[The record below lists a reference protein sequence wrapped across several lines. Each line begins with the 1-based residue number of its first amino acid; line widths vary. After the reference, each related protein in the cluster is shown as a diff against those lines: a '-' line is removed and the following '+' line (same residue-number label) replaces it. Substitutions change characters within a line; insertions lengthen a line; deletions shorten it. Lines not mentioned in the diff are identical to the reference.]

1 MNRHAS
7 TFAPFAGD
15 LTRTNRTYT
24 HRRNLR
30 WVTALPSAIRTRLPR
45 WETTERDR
53 AGLRVGAIA
62 GTSFVA
68 GALFVASL
76 LVV

>member
-1 MNRHAS
+1 MNALYPGS
-7 TFAPFAGD
+7 GD
-15 LTRTNRTYT
+15 LTRTNRTFT
-24 HRRNLR
+24 RRRNLR
-30 WVTALPSAIRTRLPR
+30 RVTDLPSAIRTRLPR

-68 GALFVASL
+68 GAVFVLSVI
-76 LVV
+76 VVG